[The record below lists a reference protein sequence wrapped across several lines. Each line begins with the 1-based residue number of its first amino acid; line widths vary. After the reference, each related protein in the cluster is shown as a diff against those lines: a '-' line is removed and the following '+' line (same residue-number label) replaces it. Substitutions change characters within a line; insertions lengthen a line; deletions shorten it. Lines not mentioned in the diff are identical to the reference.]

1 MTLMNNKKWI
11 AFLLTVSLALNLAFL
26 AALVYKRTLHKKSV
40 PRPLMEMKNDFRL
53 SAEQEK
59 QVGEIIHKFKINSL
73 LSKEDIRDKRVEII
87 EELGNPACD
96 SQKVTSLTGELNN
109 LENQLNRD
117 FIATLLKINEILEP
131 GQRLNL
137 LYRLSRN
144 WFFFN
149 REPEKGGPH
158 E

>member
-1 MTLMNNKKWI
+1 MKNNKI
-11 AFLLTVSLALNLAFL
+11 SSFLLTISLVLNLAFL
-26 AALVYKRTLHKKSV
+26 AALVYKRTLHKKSAT
-40 PRPLMEMKNDFRL
+40 RPPLEIKNDFRM
-53 SAEQEK
+53 SVGQEQPIRD
-59 QVGEIIHKFKINSL
+59 IIHKFKINSL

-96 SQKVTSLTGELNN
+96 PQKVNNLTTELNG

-117 FIATLLKINEILEP
+117 FIAALLKIDTILEP
-131 GQRLNL
+131 SQRLNL

>member
-1 MTLMNNKKWI
+1 MRNRKFVTFIL
-11 AFLLTVSLALNLAFL
+11 AVSLVLNLAFL
-26 AALVYKRTLHKKSV
+26 TALVYKRVLHKKGV
-40 PRPLMEMKNDFRL
+40 TRPPLEMKNDFRL
-53 SAEQEK
+53 AAGQEK
-59 QVGEIIHKFKINSL
+59 QVREIIHKFKINSL

-87 EELGNPACD
+87 EEMGNSACD
-96 SQKVTSLTGELNN
+96 AQKVNSLTDELNL

-117 FIATLLKINEILEP
+117 FIAAMLKINIILEP
-131 GQRLNL
+131 SQRLNL

-149 REPEKGGPH
+149 REPDKGGPH

>member
-1 MTLMNNKKWI
+1 MKNSKWLT
-11 AFLLTVSLALNLAFL
+11 FLLAVSLALNLAFL

-40 PRPLMEMKNDFRL
+40 PRPPLEMKNDFSL
-53 SAEQEK
+53 SAGQEK
-59 QVGEIIHKFKINSL
+59 QARDIIHKFKINSL
-73 LSKEDIRDKRVEII
+73 LAKEDIRDKRVEII

-96 SQKVTSLTGELNN
+96 PQKVNSQNEELNG

-144 WFFFN
+144 WFFLTPY
-149 REPEKGGPH
+149 REQGGPH

>member
-1 MTLMNNKKWI
+1 MRNNKWQT
-11 AFLLTVSLALNLAFL
+11 FLLAVSLALNLAFL
-26 AALVYKRTLHKKSV
+26 AAQVYRRSLSGRHL
-40 PRPLMEMKNDFRL
+40 PRPPLEMRNDFTL
-53 SAEQEK
+53 SAEQEIK
-59 QVGEIIHKFKINSL
+59 VREIIHKFKINSL
-73 LSKEDIRDKRVEII
+73 LAKEDIRDKRVEII

-96 SQKVTSLTGELNN
+96 PQKVNRQNDELNG

-117 FIATLLKINEILEP
+117 FIATLLTINDMLEP

-144 WFFFN
+144 WFFLTPTN
-149 REPEKGGPH
+149 EKGGPH